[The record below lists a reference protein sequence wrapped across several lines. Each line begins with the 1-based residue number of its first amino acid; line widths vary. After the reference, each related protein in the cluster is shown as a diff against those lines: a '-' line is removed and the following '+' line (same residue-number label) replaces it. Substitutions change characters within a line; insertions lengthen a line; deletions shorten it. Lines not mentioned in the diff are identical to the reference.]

1 MRPWIIWFVALL
13 TVVSVIELGC
23 LHPFGDPRVEPAKGL
38 GTLLRSAKMPAD
50 AKAVLVT
57 KCADCHSSETR
68 WRVYARIAP
77 GSWLIERDI
86 VEARKK
92 MDLSRWE
99 QLPEEKQKVLTGKI
113 IQEIKSGEMPP
124 LQYLA
129 LHWDAKIS
137 NADVQALSM
146 LGESASGS
154 EAALAGDGDAVR
166 GKAVFEKR
174 CTGCHTMDVDR
185 EGPRLAGVYGR
196 KAGSVPGFTY
206 SAGLKNFGQ
215 TWNDATLERW
225 LSDPD
230 MMVPDNNMS
239 FSVPK
244 AEERR
249 DLIAYLKQAK
259 VVIEETQGG

>member
-1 MRPWIIWFVALL
+1 MRPWTAAAL
-13 TVVSVIELGC
+13 TVAAVAGLGFV
-23 LHPFGDPRVEPAKGL
+23 HPFGDPRAEPAKGP
-38 GTLLRSAKMPAD
+38 GTLLLGAAMPAD

-68 WRVYARIAP
+68 WPVYARIAP

-92 MDLSRWE
+92 MDLSQWE
-99 QLPEEKQKVLTGKI
+99 QMPAEKQQVLTAKI
-113 IQEIKSGEMPP
+113 FEEAKSGDMPP
-124 LQYLA
+124 LQYRL
-129 LHWDAKIS
+129 LHWDANLSK
-137 NADVQALSM
+137 ADVQALSM
-146 LGESASGS
+146 LGKSAGGS
-154 EAALAGDGDAVR
+154 EATLAGDGDAER

-174 CTGCHTMDVDR
+174 CTGCHAIDVDR

-196 KAGSVPGFTY
+196 KAGAVAGFTY
-206 SAGLKNFGQ
+206 STGLKNLGV
-215 TWNDATLERW
+215 TWNDATLEEW

-230 MMVPDNNMS
+230 LMVPDNNMS

-249 DLIAYLKQAK
+249 DLIAFLKK
-259 VVIEETQGG
+259 

>member
-1 MRPWIIWFVALL
+1 MRSWVVAVV
-13 TVVSVIELGC
+13 TVVAMMGVGYGLGY
-23 LHPFGDPRVEPAKGL
+23 LHPFGNPRVEPAEGL
-38 GTLLRSAKMPAD
+38 VTLLQGAKIPAE
-50 AKAVLVT
+50 AKAVLVS

-68 WRVYARIAP
+68 WPMYSRIAP
-77 GSWLIERDI
+77 GSWLIENDI

-99 QLPEEKQKVLTGKI
+99 EMPAEKQEVLTAKI

-129 LHWDAKIS
+129 LHWNAKLS
-137 NADVQALSM
+137 KADVQALSM
-146 LGESASGS
+146 LGKSASGS

-174 CTGCHTMDVDR
+174 CTGCHAMDVDR

-196 KAGSVPGFTY
+196 KAGGVAGFTY
-206 SAGLKNFGQ
+206 SAGLKNSDV
-215 TWNDATLERW
+215 TWNDATLEKW

-230 MMVPDNNMS
+230 LMVPDNNMS

-249 DLIAYLKQAK
+249 DLIAYLKQ
-259 VVIEETQGG
+259 